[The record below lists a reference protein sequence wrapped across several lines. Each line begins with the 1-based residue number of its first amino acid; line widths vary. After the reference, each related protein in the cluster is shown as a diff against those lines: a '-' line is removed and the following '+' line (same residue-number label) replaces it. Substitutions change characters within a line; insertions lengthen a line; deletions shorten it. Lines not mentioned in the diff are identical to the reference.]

1 MKKKLI
7 VITSGSGNSG
17 TGAIHDYLS
26 NRPDF
31 NSPFFGQE
39 FRLISDPYGIENLY
53 NNFFHNFSLNNSSEA
68 LDQFKQYSLDFL
80 KIKYRDKKI
89 IYNEKNFLNE
99 VSNYIKNIK
108 KLEYSGYPQYKRVS
122 KSNTINTV
130 FKIKKIFMKMKNHE
144 FHENKMFLSV
154 TEKEFIKSTKNF
166 LTSIMS
172 INLKEK
178 KNNKNIILDQSTN
191 FWKPEIALKYFN
203 SPKILLI
210 NRDPR
215 GVYYSMRSR
224 QSFSYPGYDINL
236 FVHWYQ
242 NIMDRRKIV
251 TKKYKNNIRE
261 INFEKFLLNFNNEKK
276 KLNSFLKISN
286 KMPSNF
292 NHEISIKNIFKAEK
306 FLSNNDLKLIKKKLK
321 KHLVW

>member
-1 MKKKLI
+1 
-7 VITSGSGNSG
+7 
-17 TGAIHDYLS
+17 
-26 NRPDF
+26 
-31 NSPFFGQE
+31 
-39 FRLISDPYGIENLY
+39 
-53 NNFFHNFSLNNSSEA
+53 
-68 LDQFKQYSLDFL
+68 
-80 KIKYRDKKI
+80 
-89 IYNEKNFLNE
+89 
-99 VSNYIKNIK
+99 
-108 KLEYSGYPQYKRVS
+108 
-122 KSNTINTV
+122 
-130 FKIKKIFMKMKNHE
+130 
-144 FHENKMFLSV
+144 
-154 TEKEFIKSTKNF
+154 
-166 LTSIMS
+166 
-172 INLKEK
+172 
-178 KNNKNIILDQSTN
+178 
-191 FWKPEIALKYFN
+191 
-203 SPKILLI
+203 
-210 NRDPR
+210 
-215 GVYYSMRSR
+215 MRSR